1 MHERIVEIITRV
13 LNELKQNKKI
23 NEIDIH
29 DLEKHGYTDSE
40 ISAAFSWLVDKLE
53 FSNELF
59 NVDKSANNS
68 FRILHEAEQDLFTES
83 AWGELI
89 QMHSIGMINSSHIE
103 TIIERAIVSG
113 VYKINSDMLK
123 ANVASIIFKAVP
135 NNVPGS
141 RIMLKGNDTIN

>member
-23 NEIDIH
+23 DEIDIKG
-29 DLEKHGYTDSE
+29 LEKSGYTNSE

-53 FSNELF
+53 FSNDLF
-59 NVDKSANNS
+59 TTDKESGNS
-68 FRILHEAEQDLFTES
+68 FRILHEAEQDLFTEE

-89 QMHSIGMINSSHIE
+89 QMHSIGMLSSSHIE
-103 TIIERAIVSG
+103 TIIERALISG
-113 VYKINSDMLK
+113 IFKINSEILK
-123 ANVASIIFKAVP
+123 TYVASIIFKAVP